1 MRLPP
6 VIGYLLAG
14 VAIGPFTPG
23 FVADLQL
30 ISELAEIGVALLLFG
45 VGIHFSLAD
54 LAAVWRVAIP
64 GALLQVAASTLI
76 GFAVG
81 RMLLGWAP
89 MAALVLGLALAIA
102 STAVAT
108 RVLDARGHLQSSARH
123 IAIGWLVMQD
133 LIVILALVLLPT
145 VAQVESGGVAALVGA
160 LGRKLLEV
168 AGFVAVVLL
177 VGRKLVPR
185 ILAWCAHE
193 RSRELFRL
201 AVIVVALG
209 VAYASAQLAGV
220 SLALG
225 AFFAGVVIA
234 ESDVSHQAAAESV
247 PIQQVFTVL
256 FFVSVGM
263 LFDPAV
269 LLRAPFQVFAIVLTI
284 LIGTG
289 GVTLAILLGLRVT
302 PRAAGAVAGALAQIG
317 EFSFILTGLAVGAAM
332 LPADGRDLVLAAAI
346 VTIVANPF
354 LFRGVE
360 AVTGRMERSPRLRQW
375 QHGPTETTA
384 REAIPALANHVI
396 IIGHGRVGAVV
407 AAALRER
414 EVPYIVVEQ
423 NLALARDV
431 RQDGVPVIY
440 GDAGWPEVLGAAR
453 PEVARLLIIAI
464 PERGNVRRIV
474 QTARDANPN
483 LPVIVRTHSDTE
495 AEWLRTQ
502 AIERIVM
509 SEHHTA
515 MEIADHALRTL
526 QSGPAPEPP
535 GA

>member
-1 MRLPP
+1 
-6 VIGYLLAG
+6 
-14 VAIGPFTPG
+14 
-23 FVADLQL
+23 
-30 ISELAEIGVALLLFG
+30 
-45 VGIHFSLAD
+45 
-54 LAAVWRVAIP
+54 
-64 GALLQVAASTLI
+64 
-76 GFAVG
+76 
-81 RMLLGWAP
+81 
-89 MAALVLGLALAIA
+89 
-102 STAVAT
+102 
-108 RVLDARGHLQSSARH
+108 
-123 IAIGWLVMQD
+123 MQD

-145 VAQVESGGVAALVGA
+145 ATQVEGGGVAALAGA
-160 LGRKLLEV
+160 LARKSLEV

-185 ILAWCAHE
+185 VLAWTALE
-193 RSRELFRL
+193 RSREIFRL

-263 LFDPAV
+263 LFDPEV
-269 LLRAPFQVFAIVLTI
+269 LLRAPLHVLAIVLTI

-289 GVTLAILLGLRVT
+289 GVTLLILLVLRVGVS
-302 PRAAGAVAGALAQIG
+302 AAGAVAAALTQIG
-317 EFSFILTGLAVGAAM
+317 EFSFILAGLAVGAAM
-332 LPADGRDLVLAAAI
+332 LPVEGRDLVLAAAI

-354 LFRGVE
+354 LFRAVE
-360 AVTGRMERSPRLRQW
+360 AVTARLERLPRLRQW
-375 QHGPTETTA
+375 EHGPTETTA
-384 REAIPALANHVI
+384 RETIPALANHVI

-407 AAALRER
+407 AAALREQD
-414 EVPYIVVEQ
+414 VPYIVVEQ
-423 NLALARDV
+423 NMALAREV
-431 RQDGVPVIY
+431 RRDGVPVIY

-453 PEVARLLIIAI
+453 PEAARLLIIAI

-474 QTARDANPN
+474 QTARDANPD

-502 AIERIVM
+502 AIDRIVM
-509 SEHHTA
+509 SEQHTA
-515 MEIADHALRTL
+515 IEIAHHALRTL
-526 QSGPAPEPP
+526 DAGPPRTPP
-535 GA
+535 QQDEIRR